1 MNKLFIVANL
11 KSYKTKFEA
20 KEWLE
25 KFKVIAQNTDVLQ
38 KKEIIIC
45 PPFTLLYLFNSFFK
59 DNNLDIKLGAQNVS
73 EFGEGAYTGEVNA
86 KQIKEFA
93 DYVLIGHSERRTN
106 FSETDE
112 SLFKK
117 TEVSLQN
124 NLQPIFCVQ
133 DKDTHIPGGIK
144 ILAYEPVFAI
154 GSNNPDNPENAE
166 EIAKS
171 FLDKNNNLIILY
183 GGSVTSENVNS
194 FTKEKNIGGVLVGGA
209 SLEAEEFIKII
220 KNA

>member
-11 KSYKTKFEA
+11 KSYKTKSEA

-25 KFKVIAQNTDVLQ
+25 KFKVIALNKDILQ
-38 KKEIIIC
+38 EKEIIVC

-59 DNNLDIKLGAQNVS
+59 DNNLDIKLGAQDVS
-73 EFGEGAYTGEVNA
+73 EFGEGAYTGEINA
-86 KQIKEFA
+86 KQVKEFA
-93 DYVLIGHSERRTN
+93 DYILIGHSERRTN
-106 FSETDE
+106 FNETE
-112 SLFKK
+112 KSLSKK
-117 TEVSLQN
+117 TKLSLQN
-124 NLQPIFCVQ
+124 NLEPIFCVQ
-133 DKDTHIPGGIK
+133 GRETPVPQGIK

-154 GSNNPDNPENAE
+154 GSGNPDTPENAQ

-171 FLDKNNNLIILY
+171 YWDKNNNLTILY
-183 GGSVTSENVNS
+183 GGSVTSGNVNS

-220 KNA
+220 ENA